1 MHFDAF
7 YMKNKRYE
15 KRVFYTS
22 FTQNLNLHAMKRL
35 FTFFIASL
43 LTAGI
48 MFAQDFN
55 GRIKY
60 SFTAEG
66 EGVEQAAAFMPTSMS
81 MTFLK
86 QDMIM
91 EMEGGM
97 MAMMMGKILVQG
109 KKGKGYMIK
118 DSEET
123 IYTMP
128 TPDGDEEA
136 EEMPEPKI
144 ENMGEKKMIAGYEC
158 TKYSITAESPM
169 GEMTSYAWVTDKINP
184 AKPKKEGGGSSMGMM
199 GVSTKGLPGMPLRM
213 ENPAG
218 PMTIILEAIEVDTK
232 TPDKKMFKLP
242 KGYDKEE
249 FNPAMFGGGG
259 GGGF

>member
-1 MHFDAF
+1 MIFA
-7 YMKNKRYE
+7 
-15 KRVFYTS
+15 T
-22 FTQNLNLHAMKRL
+22 FTLNLNLHEMKKL

-43 LTAGI
+43 LTAGMI
-48 MFAQDFN
+48 FAQDFN

-66 EGVEQAAAFMPTSMS
+66 EGVEQAQAFMPTSMS

-123 IYTMP
+123 IYTMSAP
-128 TPDGDEEA
+128 EGDDDDG
-136 EEMPEPKI
+136 EEMPEPKV
-144 ENMGEKKMIAGYEC
+144 ENTGETKMIAGYEC
-158 TKYSITAESPM
+158 TKYAITGEGPM
-169 GEMTSYAWVTDKINP
+169 GEMTSYAWVTDKIKP
-184 AKPKKEGGGSSMGMM
+184 AKPKKEGGNSMGMM

-218 PMTIILEAIEVDTK
+218 PMTIILEAVEVDTK
-232 TPDKKMFKLP
+232 TPNKKLFKLP

-259 GGGF
+259 GGF